1 MRALRMIGWNHDPE
15 LQEVAEPEPGPG
27 EVVIKVGGAGACHS
41 DLHVLYEF
49 PAGAMPWDLPM
60 TLGHENAGWVH
71 SLGAGVTDVEVGQPV
86 AVYGPWGC
94 GRCHACAQGHE
105 NYCRTMT
112 MGSPVGGLGADG
124 GMAEFMLVHH
134 TRHLVPL
141 PGDLE
146 PAHAAPLTD
155 GALTPYHGMNR
166 ARHLLV
172 PGSTAVVIG
181 VGGLGHLA
189 IQLLRATTGC
199 QVIGVDTRDDALA
212 LATDSGADHAIR
224 AGDDTVASI
233 RDLTRGHG
241 ADVVFDVV
249 GSDATLTSAA
259 EMVSVEGHIGLLG
272 LAGGALPVSLMGM
285 PFGVTVTPTYWGTLP
300 ELHEVMSLAAR
311 GDLEAH
317 VTTYP
322 LDRAIDL
329 YAALRAGEVVGRGV
343 VVP

>member
-155 GALTPYHGMNR
+155 GAHTPYHGMNR

-212 LATDSGADHAIR
+212 LATAPSAPATTPSPRSAISPRATVPTWCSTSSGATPPSPRPRRWCRSR
-224 AGDDTVASI
+224 AT
-233 RDLTRGHG
+233 
-241 ADVVFDVV
+241 
-249 GSDATLTSAA
+249 SDSSA
-259 EMVSVEGHIGLLG
+259 
-272 LAGGALPVSLMGM
+272 
-285 PFGVTVTPTYWGTLP
+285 WP
-300 ELHEVMSLAAR
+300 EAR
-311 GDLEAH
+311 
-317 VTTYP
+317 Y
-322 LDRAIDL
+322 R
-329 YAALRAGEVVGRGV
+329 YR
-343 VVP
+343 